1 MRTGLWASGA
11 GGSGII
17 VGRLPDGSWSPPS
30 GIMLHT
36 VGLGFLV
43 GVDIYDCVMVINTQE
58 ALQGFARLRCTIGG
72 ELSAVAGPVGIGGVL
87 ESEVHKRQAPI
98 FTYLKSRGF
107 YAGVQIDGTIVLER
121 NDENERF
128 YGVKITVGEIL
139 GGSIPYPP
147 REIQTL
153 MQTLKAAQG
162 DKVDESEL
170 PGGPAPSDHEI
181 VPSSQPA
188 PTSPNSSQLF
198 GIPDKYDPDPYGIN
212 ELADSGFQLKEAGT
226 HKILPRESFIF
237 NPSPS
242 SPVFNAFNRNSLDS
256 RSMSAMSR
264 RSSWR
269 TSTISTATQTIDM
282 ATQTDFDTPATSPY
296 SSTSSGKNRMNDIME
311 NSVDDSAWLDKA
323 PEKKTDVLPVA
334 DAPEQKSEK
343 SELKSELATVN
354 ESAPEKSAVE
364 TSDTSVGPTHL
375 TGSLHNQLDIESD
388 DDEEEEDV
396 YVQTVHQVVTPKKT
410 FMARAQVVT
419 VNQLRAPPQ
428 LPPRNP
434 VRDRKRP
441 LVITGINNNPSS
453 EESQDAGTSPMSSSH
468 RSSVVSSTEVPVA
481 ESNASFTSVELSRQ
495 GSKEESASGRRDS
508 VTNLAGHAVDKE
520 ETEKTKDAKSQD
532 SDTDGDFHSTTATPA
547 VAPSSPVAAHKTLP
561 GSFE

>member
-43 GVDIYDCVMVINTQE
+43 GIDIYDCVMVINTQE
-58 ALQGFARLRCTIGG
+58 ALQGFAKLRCTIGG

-87 ESEVHKRQAPI
+87 ESEIHKRQAPI

-107 YAGVQIDGTIVLER
+107 YAGVQVDGTIVIER

-128 YGVKITVGEIL
+128 YGVKIAVGEIL
-139 GGSIPYPP
+139 GGAVPYPP
-147 REIQTL
+147 RELHTL
-153 MQTLKAAQG
+153 MQTLKSAQG
-162 DKVDESEL
+162 DVVDESEL
-170 PGGPAPSDHEI
+170 PGGPAPSDHDI
-181 VPSSQPA
+181 IKSTQPSL
-188 PTSPNSSQLF
+188 SSSDTVQIF

-212 ELADSGFQLKEAGT
+212 ELADSGFELKEAGT

-256 RSMSAMSR
+256 RSLSAMSR

-269 TSTISTATQTIDM
+269 TSTISTATQTMDI
-282 ATQTDFDTPATSPY
+282 ATQTDFDSPATSPY
-296 SSTSSGKNRMNDIME
+296 SATSSGKQRMNDILE
-311 NSVDDSAWLDKA
+311 DGVDNPAKVGETPVLNGANERPTDSEA
-323 PEKKTDVLPVA
+323 
-334 DAPEQKSEK
+334 KSEPNPVDQPSQAK
-343 SELKSELATVN
+343 GAVDSCDA
-354 ESAPEKSAVE
+354 SAERVHIP
-364 TSDTSVGPTHL
+364 
-375 TGSLHNQLDIESD
+375 GSLHNQLDVESD
-388 DDEEEEDV
+388 DDEEDA
-396 YVQTVHQVVTPKKT
+396 YVQTVHQVVTPRTT
-410 FMARAQVVT
+410 FTARAQVVT

-441 LVITGINNNPSS
+441 LIITGSNSNSAAAS
-453 EESQDAGTSPMSSSH
+453 EESHDIGTSPMSSGR
-468 RSSVVSSTEVPVA
+468 RSSVVSSDELPVA

-495 GSKEESASGRRDS
+495 SSKESGVERSSHRKDSGANLIEKVKSSESAKAAEVQG
-508 VTNLAGHAVDKE
+508 
-520 ETEKTKDAKSQD
+520 
-532 SDTDGDFHSTTATPA
+532 SDVEGEFHSTSGTPA
-547 VAPSSPVAAHKTLP
+547 VAPSSPVAEHKTIP
-561 GSFE
+561 GAFQ